1 MNRTAYQTQKIFF
14 ALGTVCTLTAF
25 GSGALRALD
34 RAKARITEIDR
45 LVNTCDPKADIRDVF
60 MGSDRLIRSLR
71 DHGVEPEISVLAK
84 GYAADEARRILIA
97 ENITEALIEIGDTVI
112 TVGSARRIGLQD
124 PFAKAGTVYSFID
137 AADKAVASSGIYE
150 QRPGADPA
158 SPLAGV
164 TLIGDSAAL
173 LNALAVTVCT
183 VSLPQAVALL
193 HSMRVEAI
201 FVTKAQEVFTTEGVC
216 RNARA
221 ESRIAA

>member
-112 TVGSARRIGLQD
+112 TVGSDCRIRLPKQARSI
-124 PFAKAGTVYSFID
+124 P
-137 AADKAVASSGIYE
+137 SSTPPTK
-150 QRPGADPA
+150 RW
-158 SPLAGV
+158 
-164 TLIGDSAAL
+164 
-173 LNALAVTVCT
+173 
-183 VSLPQAVALL
+183 SLPESMNSAPAQILPLPSQA
-193 HSMRVEAI
+193 
-201 FVTKAQEVFTTEGVC
+201 
-216 RNARA
+216 
-221 ESRIAA
+221 